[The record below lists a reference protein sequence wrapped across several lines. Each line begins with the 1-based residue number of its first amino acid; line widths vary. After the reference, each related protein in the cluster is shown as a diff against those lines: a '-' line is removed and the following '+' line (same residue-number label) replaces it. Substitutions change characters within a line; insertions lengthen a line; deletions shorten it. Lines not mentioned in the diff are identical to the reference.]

1 MRRYFTAGVITALTL
16 AAGTA
21 QAQIDI
27 IQPVIGNEE
36 FAGQTTRLTLDVDAG
51 LAGAEMVDGDALVF
65 EASLIDADGNEVF
78 TGTATVVGGPINYVD
93 AAGNAGI
100 QVDLSLTSG
109 AINASSVV
117 GIRMKVRT
125 AAGDGNF
132 LLAPRDAADEAND
145 EVLASSPTTATPSLI
160 NVFISTDG
168 MNAFLEF
175 DEPLNVGAGG
185 NDDNQT
191 VLAAIDGTDLQ
202 IDTSNNFDGTEGSPV
217 GLSNPAFLGTSNTFL
232 SFDRNDATS
241 DLNVNSWIRPNYDNA
256 GTPVAQH
263 QIMSIVG
270 YLADNTAIQAVAQS
284 ALTITSVEA
293 LAAVNSNSGAN
304 AMVVR
309 VNYNLP
315 LDAADLGDDAFYGDA
330 LQLNAGGDSNLDITA
345 IGADPDNSN
354 AVLLTITAGANDSI
368 LTNALNGNDGLA
380 LTLDTDTDAGDVPS
394 SIFTADDYATD
405 QSIELTDAIAPV
417 LDGDPYFKDSDG
429 DGVQDGVILVFSE
442 SLASSSASDTGIVL
456 TRNAGVTLNPIG
468 MIDPVTGVMTSYDT
482 VASDDA
488 DDDIIDITGVE
499 LMSFDADQ
507 DGEISDLETNNAICL
522 SFDPTQD
529 FGVVGGG
536 WDNDDETTAGTG
548 DGPGTGDDGA
558 VNVTVDADDSDI
570 EDANGVGIDT
580 DPDTDD
586 SDDIDEDTTND
597 FAAPVAINSSYRS
610 GDNFNGADFDTF
622 VETDGNVGD
631 DDDNNVFYAV
641 FSEALDTFAARGGPE
656 DLTRIS
662 WGSGA
667 NDRFANGNNFDFI
680 GVDDNILVI
689 EDSNARGF
697 APGDTVLFSD
707 GVGIGDNDDNQILGS
722 FAAPDA
728 TPPFVALQTDING
741 NDVLSAF
748 LFDTS
753 DPADGFADEVRLF
766 TGAPVDP
773 ATVLLGDFSYSGG
786 EDFDSVAVNASG
798 QQITLTFP
806 SGSQLPLA
814 NNITVSYT
822 APANNDDMDSQIIAG
837 TGGNSVFP
845 GLTSNIT
852 AREFPT
858 PDVDTDDLAVMDIR
872 GDITMGGNP
881 IGVGAKVYGFVAV
894 PTPKMISGVINGID
908 FWTDDSDS
916 LEAFWDFIYG
926 FESHLYF
933 FDNDGELWFD
943 NDYEDY
949 SDDNYAIYDVSVNA
963 ANLSSVTFT
972 ARGRSYTEGDS
983 VPQTNLTLT
992 SGRVTMGWDVLRSNN
1007 GTITSLKES
1016 GFEVDG
1022 DAIASRA
1029 VVSGADGAYAMHL
1042 SAPITQFYSSFGTA
1056 GWPVILV
1063 VEEATGTRYPATSIH
1078 NAVDNEGTLFFRP
1091 LQRNTDPN
1099 DDNART
1105 RVGSTNSGSNLVF
1118 DINLDNVG
1126 MEYLYEGWSL
1136 LPFNRVS
1143 GFAPTAGN
1151 IPTLPAIQGSDN
1163 SNVVV
1168 NNTLPLTRSFN
1179 QFCFFEDANGDGMWT
1194 SADDADFFDS
1204 LFVDV
1209 NCFEHMRFTMTN
1221 RGVNVGSGVGA
1232 FIGGYGAG
1240 FFNGHFSNIGVFQ
1253 FGAMGTA
1260 TEIFSGTFSSTTTL
1274 GWAIVTAPESSDDPT
1289 AFLNTNDADFM
1300 IEFNRISNGEVDVNT
1315 QGNETDNI
1323 NDVVEINAGQ
1333 AYFISFE

>member
-21 QAQIDI
+21 QAQVDVQ
-27 IQPVIGNEE
+27 QPVVGNDE
-36 FAGQTTRLTLDVDAG
+36 FAGLNTIVTFDVPAALNGGGIVLDGEALEVSFDLINDAG
-51 LAGAEMVDGDALVF
+51 DVVF
-65 EASLIDADGNEVF
+65 GPFSVN
-78 TGTATVVGGPINYVD
+78 TVGGAVNYVN
-93 AAGNAGI
+93 AAGNAGV
-100 QVDLSLTSG
+100 QVDLSEVTFGTAL
-109 AINASSVV
+109 ANASVT
-117 GIRMKVRT
+117 GIRLKLRT
-125 AAGDGNF
+125 TGGTAMMFESAVLDG
-132 LLAPRDAADEAND
+132 DEAND
-145 EVLASSPTTATPSLI
+145 EVLTAVKSGDAPNLI

-168 MNAFLEF
+168 ANAFLEF
-175 DEPLNVGAGG
+175 DQSLNVGAGG

-191 VLAAIDGTDLQ
+191 VIGDIDGTDFQ
-202 IDTSNNFDGTEGSPV
+202 IDTSDNFDGTEGAPA
-217 GLSNPAFLGTSNTFL
+217 GLSNPAFVGATNNFIR
-232 SFDRNDATS
+232 FDRNDATT
-241 DLNVNSWIRPNYDNA
+241 DLNVNTWIRPSFDNVPA
-256 GTPVAQH
+256 SQND
-263 QIMSIVG
+263 IFSIVG
-270 YLADNTAIQAVAQS
+270 YAATDTAVQAVAQS

-293 LAAVNSNSGAN
+293 LAAVNSGSGAN
-304 AMVVR
+304 AMVIR

-315 LDAADLGDDAFYGDA
+315 LNAADLGDDTFYGDA
-330 LQLNAGGDSNLDITA
+330 LQLNAGGDSTLDITA
-345 IGADPDNSN
+345 IAADPDNSN
-354 AVLLTITAGANDSI
+354 AVLLTITAGAGDSI
-368 LTNALNGNDGLA
+368 LTNALNGDDGLA
-380 LTLDTDTDAGDVPS
+380 LSLDTDTDGGDVPS

-405 QSIELTDAIAPV
+405 QSIELTDAIAPA
-417 LDGDPYFKDSDG
+417 LDGDVYFKDSDG
-429 DGVQDGVILVFSE
+429 DGVQDGVILVFTE
-442 SLASSSASDTGIVL
+442 TLASASASDQGIVL

-468 MIDPVTGVMTSYDT
+468 MIDSVTGVMTSYDT

-488 DDDIIDITGVE
+488 DDDVIDITGVE
-499 LMSFDADQ
+499 LMSFDADG
-507 DGEISDLETNNAICL
+507 DGEISDLETDNAICV

-558 VNVTVDADDSDI
+558 INVTVDADDSDI

-580 DPDTDD
+580 DADTDD
-586 SDDIDEDTTND
+586 TDDIDEDSDGD

-610 GDNFNGADFDTF
+610 GDNFIGGDFDTF

-662 WGSGA
+662 WGPGA
-667 NDRFANGNNFDFI
+667 NDRFGAGSSFDFV
-680 GVDDNILVI
+680 GDDGNILVL
-689 EDSNARGF
+689 EDSDANGF

-707 GVGIGDNDDNQILGS
+707 GVGIGDDEDNQILGS

-753 DPADGFADEVRLF
+753 DPADGFANEVRLF

-786 EDFDSVAVNASG
+786 EDFDSIEVNASG

-806 SGSQLPLA
+806 SGAQLPLA

-908 FWTDDSDS
+908 FWLDDDNS
-916 LEAFWDFIYG
+916 LESFWDFIYG

-933 FDNDGELWFD
+933 FDNDGEIWFD

-983 VPQTNLTLT
+983 VPQTNLTVT
-992 SGRVTMGWDVLRSNN
+992 GGRVTMGWDVLRSNN
-1007 GTITSLKES
+1007 GTIDGLKSS

-1042 SAPITQFYSSFGTA
+1042 SAPITQIYTSFGTT
-1056 GWPVILV
+1056 GWPVIMV

-1078 NAVDNEGTLFFRP
+1078 NAVDNEGTLFFRS
-1091 LQRNTDPN
+1091 LQRDTDPN
-1099 DDNART
+1099 DDNDRT
-1105 RVGSTNSGSNLVF
+1105 GTSSGSNLVF

-1126 MEYLYEGWSL
+1126 MEYLYQGWSL
-1136 LPFNRVS
+1136 LPFDRVS
-1143 GFAPTAGN
+1143 GFASTAGN

-1168 NNTLPLTRSFN
+1168 NNTLPLTRAFN
-1179 QFCFFEDANGDGMWT
+1179 QFCYFEDANSDGMWT
-1194 SADDADFFDS
+1194 SADDGDFFDS

-1240 FFNGHFSNIGVFQ
+1240 FYNGHFNNIGVFQ

-1260 TEIFSGTFSSTTTL
+1260 TEVFSGTFSSTSTL